1 MDSTKSGSSPSW
13 KAGAQSLEIFAP
25 VAERLL
31 AEIGPKRV
39 LVVGRAKAFLVEA
52 LRGRGVEAFGID
64 LSEAA
69 SGEVPDKDD
78 FNNHYDL
85 VVCMASIERLGDD
98 GGGRIIANICR
109 STGDALF
116 SSTPEDLEE
125 TTHVTVRPRSFW
137 VERFAEQGFSLDV
150 NYDASFIASHAMRF
164 LRKKA
169 GESLIDGLLDQRDLM
184 RSQLE
189 ALQISVSET
198 NKLLA
203 EKDME
208 IAGLSF
214 DIHEFQQSMG
224 WKILQ
229 RIQRVRG
236 RLLPPGTR
244 RLRGYRAC
252 RRFLKIFLDEGLWR
266 CFQRS
271 SYTQQ
276 RLQNIAV
283 YRDLQYQI
291 WLRHHSLSYYA
302 VARMKASAK
311 RLRYTPII
319 SVITPI
325 YNPEEAWLRRAIESV
340 RAQIY
345 PHWELCIVD
354 DGSDKPHV
362 RTVLNDYAK
371 DPRIRITHLP
381 SNEGIA
387 CASNHA
393 LSLAMGEFVGFLD
406 HDDELSPDAL
416 FEVVTRLNEN
426 PALDL
431 LYSDEDKLETDG
443 RRIEPFF
450 KPDWSP
456 DLLLSTNYIAHFS
469 VFRRSLLEEVGGF
482 RVGLDG
488 SQDYDLLLRFTERTQ
503 KIAHIPKVLY
513 HWRKTS
519 ASVASATAARPFALK
534 PFAYAAARRA
544 VEQALQRRGY
554 EGRVEM
560 GHPGIYMIRYRLKEA
575 PLVSIIIPTRDQWQ
589 LLQQCLR
596 SIEEK
601 TSYTRYEIIVLDN
614 DSTDSET
621 LRYFDTIAAKWPV
634 YRYPGPFNFSAV
646 NNFGVAKAGGDYLV
660 FLNNDTRV
668 IRPDWLTAMLERAQH
683 PEVGAVGA
691 KLLYPAGRIQHAG
704 VVMGIGGLAAH
715 AFRNLPD
722 GQSYFDFADLM
733 RNCSAVT
740 AACMMVRRRVFEEMG
755 GFDERFRVA
764 FNDVDFCLRL
774 RQRGYL
780 IVYHPLALLY
790 HYEYATRGRYHPSED
805 EELLCKLWGHV
816 IRQGDPYYNPNL
828 TLSREDWSLD
838 L

>member
-1 MDSTKSGSSPSW
+1 
-13 KAGAQSLEIFAP
+13 
-25 VAERLL
+25 
-31 AEIGPKRV
+31 
-39 LVVGRAKAFLVEA
+39 
-52 LRGRGVEAFGID
+52 
-64 LSEAA
+64 
-69 SGEVPDKDD
+69 
-78 FNNHYDL
+78 
-85 VVCMASIERLGDD
+85 
-98 GGGRIIANICR
+98 
-109 STGDALF
+109 
-116 SSTPEDLEE
+116 
-125 TTHVTVRPRSFW
+125 
-137 VERFAEQGFSLDV
+137 
-150 NYDASFIASHAMRF
+150 
-164 LRKKA
+164 
-169 GESLIDGLLDQRDLM
+169 
-184 RSQLE
+184 
-189 ALQISVSET
+189 
-198 NKLLA
+198 
-203 EKDME
+203 
-208 IAGLSF
+208 
-214 DIHEFQQSMG
+214 
-224 WKILQ
+224 
-229 RIQRVRG
+229 
-236 RLLPPGTR
+236 
-244 RLRGYRAC
+244 
-252 RRFLKIFLDEGLWR
+252 
-266 CFQRS
+266 
-271 SYTQQ
+271 
-276 RLQNIAV
+276 
-283 YRDLQYQI
+283 
-291 WLRHHSLSYYA
+291 
-302 VARMKASAK
+302 MKASAK

-325 YNPEEAWLRRAIESV
+325 YNPEEAWLRMAIESV
-340 RAQIY
+340 RAQSY

-362 RTVLNDYAK
+362 RRVLNDYAK

-534 PFAYAAARRA
+534 PIAYAAARRA
-544 VEQALQRRGY
+544 VEQALKRRGY

-560 GHPGIYMIRYRLKEA
+560 VHPGIYMIRYRLKEA